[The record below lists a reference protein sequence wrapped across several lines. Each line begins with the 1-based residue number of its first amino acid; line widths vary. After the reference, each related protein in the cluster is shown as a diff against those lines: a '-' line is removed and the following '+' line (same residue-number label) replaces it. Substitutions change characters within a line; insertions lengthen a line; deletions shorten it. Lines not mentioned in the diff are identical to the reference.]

1 MLIQNTQYSIGQELE
16 RQSVFT
22 YMDETTINRQH
33 GVFRINCIDCLDRTN
48 NVQLTLG
55 MVVLTIQLASL
66 KKQVDVNNL
75 ADHLKNMW
83 INNGDSISRI
93 YTGTGAIG
101 QRSKVSQILIY
112 NKY

>member
-1 MLIQNTQYSIGQELE
+1 
-16 RQSVFT
+16 
-22 YMDETTINRQH
+22 
-33 GVFRINCIDCLDRTN
+33 
-48 NVQLTLG
+48 
-55 MVVLTIQLASL
+55 LTIQLASL

-101 QRSKVSQILIY
+101 QRSKVSQIFI
-112 NKY
+112 